1 MSARQGITLI
11 GLPGSG
17 KSSVGVQLAKVMAR
31 PFIDTDIALQ
41 THLGMTLQD
50 YLDTYGVDA
59 LREAEGECIGSLAL
73 DEHVVSTGGSAVY
86 HTGAMVHLARQS
98 RIVYLSVTYDTMLR
112 RLGEF
117 STRGIAADLSQG
129 LWPMYAERIALYQRF
144 AQVTVDANR
153 PLEAVVRAVLDA

>member
-1 MSARQGITLI
+1 
-11 GLPGSG
+11 
-17 KSSVGVQLAKVMAR
+17 
-31 PFIDTDIALQ
+31 
-41 THLGMTLQD
+41 
-50 YLDTYGVDA
+50 
-59 LREAEGECIGSLAL
+59 
-73 DEHVVSTGGSAVY
+73 
-86 HTGAMVHLARQS
+86 
-98 RIVYLSVTYDTMLR
+98 MLR